1 MRFQLILCLLFLI
14 AWQITQGLAAVP
26 ITWHVSS
33 RDQLLSGELENLAV
47 HESGQLMLGPQIN
60 ELHNPN
66 TPIIWALQEAT
77 DGALWLGTSSNGHI
91 YRFSERQPTHLTFE
105 VEELE
110 VHALA
115 SGSDGSV
122 YAGTNPNGKIY
133 RLAPDGSVEPIFDP
147 EETYIWALTVDPSGT
162 LYAATGRSGAIYKIT
177 PNGEGEIFYDATAT
191 HIIALGFDPQGNLIA
206 TTESPGQ
213 VIRIDVAGNGFLLLE
228 SPFTEV
234 RAITHA
240 PDGSFYVAA
249 LRDSA
254 VDSMQNTAITTGLPE
269 ADISTAVN
277 VSTRSTQTYSSNLE
291 DATGA
296 VYHIL
301 PDGMWDIYWSSTSEV
316 PYDLLIDSDGSLLIA
331 TGQEGRILRLSGN
344 PVRATLLATTPAQQ
358 VTAFMQS
365 SKGVTHFA
373 TANPGK
379 VFGVTNTLAFEGTYF
394 SEVKDATNISTW
406 STVKWRAS
414 TPSDSRV
421 DIFTRSGNTRNPG
434 KNWSA
439 WSEAYEHPTG
449 SHIESPKARYFQWKA
464 VLYKGEQNSSP
475 MLTSV
480 TVSYLPRNLKPILS
494 SVTAHPAGTVF
505 QKAFSNG
512 DFEIAG
518 YDNSALN
525 TKQKITLEAQA
536 TRQATTP
543 LTGRRAYRKGLQTFE
558 WAATDPDDNRLL
570 YQVHYR
576 NEGNMSWNIL
586 IENLWQPIFVWDTTS
601 VPDGDYVIA
610 ITASDALANLPSA
623 SLTAQRESTVF
634 TIDNTAPNIE
644 LMPIRQEQTDLSL
657 SFVVQD
663 VGSSIEQVEYSLDA
677 SSWVAAHPSDGIF
690 DSQREEF
697 EITITPQ
704 SSIAEIV
711 VRATDVMNN
720 TGTANVKW
728 LSTVP

>member
-1 MRFQLILCLLFLI
+1 
-14 AWQITQGLAAVP
+14 
-26 ITWHVSS
+26 
-33 RDQLLSGELENLAV
+33 
-47 HESGQLMLGPQIN
+47 
-60 ELHNPN
+60 
-66 TPIIWALQEAT
+66 
-77 DGALWLGTSSNGHI
+77 
-91 YRFSERQPTHLTFE
+91 
-105 VEELE
+105 
-110 VHALA
+110 
-115 SGSDGSV
+115 
-122 YAGTNPNGKIY
+122 
-133 RLAPDGSVEPIFDP
+133 
-147 EETYIWALTVDPSGT
+147 
-162 LYAATGRSGAIYKIT
+162 
-177 PNGEGEIFYDATAT
+177 
-191 HIIALGFDPQGNLIA
+191 
-206 TTESPGQ
+206 
-213 VIRIDVAGNGFLLLE
+213 
-228 SPFTEV
+228 
-234 RAITHA
+234 
-240 PDGSFYVAA
+240 
-249 LRDSA
+249 
-254 VDSMQNTAITTGLPE
+254 
-269 ADISTAVN
+269 
-277 VSTRSTQTYSSNLE
+277 
-291 DATGA
+291 
-296 VYHIL
+296 
-301 PDGMWDIYWSSTSEV
+301 
-316 PYDLLIDSDGSLLIA
+316 
-331 TGQEGRILRLSGN
+331 
-344 PVRATLLATTPAQQ
+344 
-358 VTAFMQS
+358 
-365 SKGVTHFA
+365 
-373 TANPGK
+373 
-379 VFGVTNTLAFEGTYF
+379 
-394 SEVKDATNISTW
+394 
-406 STVKWRAS
+406 
-414 TPSDSRV
+414 
-421 DIFTRSGNTRNPG
+421 
-434 KNWSA
+434 
-439 WSEAYEHPTG
+439 
-449 SHIESPKARYFQWKA
+449 
-464 VLYKGEQNSSP
+464 

-505 QKAFSNG
+505 QKVFSNG

-525 TKQKITLEAQA
+525 TKQEITLEAQA

-644 LMPIRQEQTDLSL
+644 LMPIRQEQADLSL

-711 VRATDVMNN
+711 VRATDAMNN